1 MDKLIKKIWIIML
14 VLALFLVVSF
24 FIDQQT
30 VLSIQ
35 KLRNPILDNI
45 ILILSLE
52 KIQFGFIIL
61 MVILVAVLFLLIK
74 KKRKIFFPAAL
85 ATGITF
91 GLVYALKEIVSR
103 VRPDSFFGLNNSI
116 NALGSSFPSS
126 HAAIVFVLLPFIWKN
141 YPKLRYVWLVYAIF
155 IAFSRIW
162 FGVHY
167 LSDVIAGAF
176 LGLLIGFL
184 FNIKK

>member
-74 KKRKIFFPAAL
+74 KKS
-85 ATGITF
+85 T
-91 GLVYALKEIVSR
+91 
-103 VRPDSFFGLNNSI
+103 NN
-116 NALGSSFPSS
+116 P
-126 HAAIVFVLLPFIWKN
+126 
-141 YPKLRYVWLVYAIF
+141 
-155 IAFSRIW
+155 
-162 FGVHY
+162 
-167 LSDVIAGAF
+167 
-176 LGLLIGFL
+176 
-184 FNIKK
+184 

>member
-74 KKRKIFFPAAL
+74 KKRKVFFEKA
-85 ATGITF
+85 
-91 GLVYALKEIVSR
+91 S
-103 VRPDSFFGLNNSI
+103 LN
-116 NALGSSFPSS
+116 
-126 HAAIVFVLLPFIWKN
+126 
-141 YPKLRYVWLVYAIF
+141 
-155 IAFSRIW
+155 
-162 FGVHY
+162 
-167 LSDVIAGAF
+167 
-176 LGLLIGFL
+176 
-184 FNIKK
+184 